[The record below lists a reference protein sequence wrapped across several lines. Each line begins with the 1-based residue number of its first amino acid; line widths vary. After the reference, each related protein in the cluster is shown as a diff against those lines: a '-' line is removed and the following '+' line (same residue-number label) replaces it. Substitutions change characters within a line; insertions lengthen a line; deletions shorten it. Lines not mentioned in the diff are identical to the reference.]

1 MIQSH
6 NNACFQ
12 LTFANGYT
20 ISVLF
25 GPGSMSSNRNSERD
39 YRKTSS
45 PNAEVAVWHGD
56 GDFLAFG
63 EDDQSAALSWVTADQ
78 LAEVIQLVATA
89 HDDSSL
95 IRQVRDIVATVHD
108 EEAEE

>member
-20 ISVLF
+20 ISILF
-25 GPGSMSSNRNSERD
+25 GPGSLSSNRNSNRD
-39 YRKTSS
+39 YHETRSLT
-45 PNAEVAVWHGD
+45 AEVAVWHGD

-63 EDDQSAALSWVTADQ
+63 EDDQSSALSWVTADQ
-78 LAEVIQLVATA
+78 LAQVIQLVSTA

-95 IRQVRDIVATVHD
+95 IRQVRDIVATVQD
-108 EEAEE
+108 EEAED

>member
-6 NNACFQ
+6 NNSCFQ
-12 LTFANGYT
+12 LTFSNGYT

-25 GPGSMSSNRNSERD
+25 GPGSLSSNRNSNREYHETR
-39 YRKTSS
+39 S

-63 EDDQSAALSWVTADQ
+63 EDDQSATLSWVTADQ
-78 LAEVIQLVATA
+78 LAEVIQLVSTA
-89 HDDSSL
+89 RDDSSL

-108 EEAEE
+108 EKAED

>member
-6 NNACFQ
+6 NNTCFQ

-25 GPGSMSSNRNSERD
+25 GPGSMSSNRNSSRVG
-39 YRKTSS
+39 TTWISS

-63 EDDQSAALSWVTADQ
+63 EDDQSAALSWVTPDQ
-78 LAEVIQLVATA
+78 LAQVIQIVATA

-108 EEAEE
+108 EEEE